1 MDTLNDLNER
11 VDAFVGT
18 SSFDTPAA
26 ANDQAPIDVPAEV
39 HEDIVASVDFSEVE
53 LADEF
58 TEPQVAVTPNGLLPM
73 EPLPIDG
80 RLRKAALRMP
90 DEIEEASGFTLFG
103 RRIKSLIYTTDVAV
117 IRNSNA
123 DAVFAVYP
131 FTPQPAITQALL
143 TVAECPVFV
152 GVGGGT
158 TTGKR
163 SVQMAAVSEMQGAA
177 GCVVNSPAT
186 AEMVEHITNIA
197 DIPVIATVVRCDDDA
212 HAKVRAGAKILNI
225 AAGKNTPQVLREL
238 RKHYPNLPLIAPG
251 GKTPESIRET
261 IAAGANAI
269 IWTPP
274 SAQQLQ
280 TDMMQRYRKM
290 KEDATPVISHDDVPI
305 IDQVSAAEVSQVENM
320 NPDVPIPDEVIERVA
335 SIHERVEEHRANRG
349 CSLSLCS
356 SIQAAVSSSE
366 APLSRT
372 SAAHSASRP
381 KPEDAASESMT
392 RTLPPWG

>member
-238 RKHYPNLPLIAPG
+238 REHYPNLPLIAPG

-290 KEDATPVISHDDVPI
+290 KEEATPVISRDDVPI
-305 IDQVSAAEVSQVENM
+305 IDQVAAAEVSQVENM

-349 CSLSLCS
+349 LKPSLH
-356 SIQAAVSSSE
+356 ASSSAE
-366 APLSRT
+366 RNANRNSK
-372 SAAHSASRP
+372 ARP
-381 KPEDAASESMT
+381 TNVRRAVIV
-392 RTLPPWG
+392 

>member
-26 ANDQAPIDVPAEV
+26 TNDQAPIDVPAEV

-238 RKHYPNLPLIAPG
+238 REHYPNLPLIAPG

-290 KEDATPVISHDDVPI
+290 KEDATPVISRDDVPI
-305 IDQVSAAEVSQVENM
+305 IDQVAAAEVSQVENM

-335 SIHERVEEHRANRG
+335 SIHDHIEERRAKRG
-349 CSLSLCS
+349 LKPSLHGFFF
-356 SIQAAVSSSE
+356 
-366 APLSRT
+366 RGKK
-372 SAAHSASRP
+372 R
-381 KPEDAASESMT
+381 
-392 RTLPPWG
+392 

>member
-18 SSFDTPAA
+18 SSFDTPVT

-103 RRIKSLIYTTDVAV
+103 RRIKSLI
-117 IRNSNA
+117 NSTA
-123 DAVFAVYP
+123 DAVFAVSP

-186 AEMVEHITNIA
+186 AEMIEHITNIA

-238 RKHYPNLPLIAPG
+238 REHYPNLPLIAPG

-290 KEDATPVISHDDVPI
+290 KEDATPVISRDDVPI
-305 IDQVSAAEVSQVENM
+305 IDQVAAAEVSQVENM

-335 SIHERVEEHRANRG
+335 SIHDHIEERRANRG
-349 CSLSLCS
+349 LKPSLHGFFF
-356 SIQAAVSSSE
+356 
-366 APLSRT
+366 RGKK
-372 SAAHSASRP
+372 R
-381 KPEDAASESMT
+381 
-392 RTLPPWG
+392 

>member
-58 TEPQVAVTPNGLLPM
+58 TEPQVAVTPNGL
-73 EPLPIDG
+73 
-80 RLRKAALRMP
+80 LRKAALRMP

-238 RKHYPNLPLIAPG
+238 REHYPNLPLIAPG

-280 TDMMQRYRKM
+280 ADMMQRYRKM
-290 KEDATPVISHDDVPI
+290 KEDATPVISRDDVPI
-305 IDQVSAAEVSQVENM
+305 IDQVAAAEVSQVENM

-349 CSLSLCS
+349 LKPSLHGFFF
-356 SIQAAVSSSE
+356 
-366 APLSRT
+366 RGKK
-372 SAAHSASRP
+372 R
-381 KPEDAASESMT
+381 
-392 RTLPPWG
+392 

>member
-18 SSFDTPAA
+18 SSFETPAA
-26 ANDQAPIDVPAEV
+26 TNDQAPIDVPAEV

-143 TVAECPVFV
+143 TVTECPVFV

-238 RKHYPNLPLIAPG
+238 REHYPNLPLIAPG

-290 KEDATPVISHDDVPI
+290 KEDATPVISRDDVPI
-305 IDQVSAAEVSQVENM
+305 IDQVAAAEVSQVENM

-335 SIHERVEEHRANRG
+335 SIHERVEEHHANRG
-349 CSLSLCS
+349 LKPSLHGFFF
-356 SIQAAVSSSE
+356 
-366 APLSRT
+366 RGKK
-372 SAAHSASRP
+372 R
-381 KPEDAASESMT
+381 
-392 RTLPPWG
+392 